1 MVKNYALENYNVFI
15 HLPIEFPLVRDGHRP
30 QSESF
35 RKLCDDLLIKKTIK
49 ELGIK
54 YYVVHGTLENRL
66 KQIVSLLN
74 LKCLMDVDEAIRIAQ
89 ERVKSSLST
98 HQGGHLMKA
107 LFDKLSVFFD
117 ESAVSNLASLYY
129 CHYFWWL
136 FRVKSHTSFKRRRMG
151 CHPFTVT

>member
-35 RKLCDDLLIKKTIK
+35 RKLCDDLLIKTIK

-89 ERVKSSLST
+89 ERVKLSLNTPGGPSHESSI
-98 HQGGHLMKA
+98 
-107 LFDKLSVFFD
+107 
-117 ESAVSNLASLYY
+117 
-129 CHYFWWL
+129 
-136 FRVKSHTSFKRRRMG
+136 
-151 CHPFTVT
+151 